1 MGPQIR
7 RGGREVVSGV
17 FDGHGRCGHL
27 VSKLVRDYLPFM
39 VLSHRNALLLADADA
54 DADDPVFSDASP
66 SSSADSSGNSSPHP
80 SQMLEEWREACSNA
94 FKAMDNELKLQAN
107 MDCAFSGTTAVCAIK
122 QGKDLIIANLGD
134 SRAVLAT
141 MSGAGYLK
149 AVQLTTDQKP
159 GLPEEA
165 ERIKRC
171 EGRVFAL
178 REEPG
183 VMRVWLPGENLPG
196 LAMARALGDSRL
208 KHHGVISTPQVT
220 GHRISDADLF
230 IILATDGV
238 WDVLSNEE
246 VVSIVCA
253 TPRKQHASKAVV
265 EAAVQ
270 RWKTKYPSSRV
281 DDCSAVCLFLHDQ
294 SAAAARKV

>member
-1 MGPQIR
+1 
-7 RGGREVVSGV
+7 
-17 FDGHGRCGHL
+17 
-27 VSKLVRDYLPFM
+27 
-39 VLSHRNALLLADADA
+39 
-54 DADDPVFSDASP
+54 
-66 SSSADSSGNSSPHP
+66 
-80 SQMLEEWREACSNA
+80 
-94 FKAMDNELKLQAN
+94 
-107 MDCAFSGTTAVCAIK
+107 
-122 QGKDLIIANLGD
+122 
-134 SRAVLAT
+134 

-220 GHRISDADLF
+220 GHRIGDADLF
-230 IILATDGV
+230 MILATDGV

-281 DDCSAVCLFLHDQ
+281 DDCSAVCLFLHDHGA
-294 SAAAARKV
+294 SAPQRPGSSS